1 MPAADIPDPEA
12 FPETGA
18 YADKL
23 AFLLEYARLA
33 PSLLNSQPWQFSLR
47 EHTIGILP
55 DLERWQPV
63 TDPERRELYLS
74 LGCALE
80 NLLTA
85 AEYFRLGF
93 HVAFGDSERGDETF
107 ARVQFVEGASI
118 NQVRDPG
125 LFHAIVRRRTCRRPF
140 LPKLI
145 PHEELLQLR
154 NARLESDLTLR
165 FLANL
170 EQKRR
175 LAELVAAADRRL
187 LANPDYRRELAGGI
201 RRGMWRLPGP
211 LTPLAALAVRHL
223 NPGPRLA
230 RRERQLL
237 TSAPVLAVLASRND
251 TPVDWIRTGQLFER
265 LALTATKLG
274 LAIQPMNH
282 LLQVRSHRHELASM
296 LPDSRLRPHL
306 FLRLGY
312 ADGCGRPTPRDP
324 LSRHRV

>member
-1 MPAADIPDPEA
+1 MQPAHGPDPEA
-12 FPETGA
+12 FPEGGT

-23 AFLLEYARLA
+23 AFLLEYGRLA
-33 PSLLNSQPWQFSLR
+33 PSIHNTQPWQFSLQD
-47 EHTIGILP
+47 HTIGVLP
-55 DLERWQPV
+55 DLDRWLPV

-93 HVAFGDSERGDETF
+93 HVAFGDSEQGGETF
-107 ARVQFVEGASI
+107 ARVQFVEGAPI

-125 LFHAIVRRRTCRRPF
+125 LFHAIVRRRTCRQPF
-140 LPKLI
+140 QPRLI

-154 NARLESDLTLR
+154 NARLEGDLQLR

-170 EQKRR
+170 EQKRH

-187 LANPDYRRELAGGI
+187 LANPDYRRELAAGL
-201 RRGMWRLPGP
+201 RRGMWRIPAP
-211 LTPLAALAVRHL
+211 LTPLAAFGVRHL
-223 NPGPRLA
+223 DIGSRLA
-230 RRERQLL
+230 RRERHLL
-237 TSAPVLAVLASRND
+237 MGAPVLAVLGSQND
-251 TPVDWIRTGQLFER
+251 TPTDWIRTGQLFLR
-265 LALTATKLG
+265 LALTATRLG
-274 LAIQPMNH
+274 LAIQPMNR

-296 LPDSRLRPHL
+296 LPDLRLRPHL

-312 ADGCGRPTPRDP
+312 ADGNDRSTPRDP
-324 LSRHRV
+324 LSQHRI

>member
-1 MPAADIPDPEA
+1 MPATRIPDPEA
-12 FPETGA
+12 FPATGS

-23 AFLLEYARLA
+23 AFLLEFARLA
-33 PSLLNSQPWQFSLR
+33 PSLHNSQPWQFSLQD
-47 EHTIGILP
+47 HTIGVLP
-55 DLERWQPV
+55 DLDRWLPV

-93 HVAFGDSERGDETF
+93 HVAFGDSERADETF
-107 ARVQFVEGASI
+107 ARVQFVENARI
-118 NQVRDPG
+118 NQVRDPA
-125 LFHAIVRRRTCRRPF
+125 LFHALARRHTCRRPF
-140 LPKLI
+140 LPRLV

-154 NARLESDLTLR
+154 NARLEADLQLR
-165 FLANL
+165 FLANF

-187 LANPDYRRELAGGI
+187 LANRDYRRELAAGV
-201 RRGMWRLPGP
+201 RRGMWRLPA
-211 LTPLAALAVRHL
+211 PLAPAAAFLVRHHDI
-223 NPGPRLA
+223 GPHLA
-230 RRERQLL
+230 RREQRLVM
-237 TSAPVLAVLASRND
+237 SAPVLAVLGSHND

-274 LAIQPMNH
+274 LAIQPMNR
-282 LLQVRSHRHELASM
+282 LLHVRSHRHELASM
-296 LPDSRLRPHL
+296 LPDTRLRPHL

-312 ADGCGRPTPRDP
+312 ADGTTKPTPRDP
-324 LSRHRV
+324 LQQHLV